1 MFEDISKVLLIT
13 DMDGTFLPAS
23 KIPGQKTL
31 DAVSRFQKAGGKFS
45 IATGR
50 SLQASQQYFDTVNV
64 NCPIIMCNGGMIYD
78 INCKKQI
85 YDVYVPRGTK
95 HIVAQILA
103 DNDYVG
109 CEVLKLENVYVP
121 QLTPLEKKH
130 LEICKVRDPVI
141 CDVNSIPDDWYK
153 VLFAVEPDKMDRL
166 IDYINSKNYDGP
178 MLSNTYLRTRGI
190 EFTPKVHLDV
200 LEMAREKL
208 EAPRY
213 NLETIA
219 NVMGVDGDI
228 EFHNSLDDVKAT
240 FRVFKMLL
248 KEYGDG
254 NKKTEE
260 KIVPLIPLRVK
271 EAKYW
276 AGYSHYQE
284 RIYVQTYPYSKT
296 YYDIYRK
303 EWRSDLDAD
312 LRLLERDLFAMYHC
326 ENIADLINAVK

>member
-1 MFEDISKVLLIT
+1 MGRLSKIRCGNDINTAYDLMEKGAPIVCFDLETTGLSTIEDRILSFSATKHLLQNEAFVQIDQKDIFINPQRHIPEKASEVNHIT
-13 DMDGTFLPAS
+13 DE
-23 KIPGQKTL
+23 
-31 DAVSRFQKAGGKFS
+31 
-45 IATGR
+45 
-50 SLQASQQYFDTVNV
+50 TVKD
-64 NCPIIMCNGGMIYD
+64 CPTEEEIID
-78 INCKKQI
+78 
-85 YDVYVPRGTK
+85 
-95 HIVAQILA
+95 
-103 DNDYVG
+103 
-109 CEVLKLENVYVP
+109 
-121 QLTPLEKKH
+121 
-130 LEICKVRDPVI
+130 EIIEFMGDSVVCG
-141 CDVNSIPDDWYK
+141 Y
-153 VLFAVEPDKMDRL
+153 
-166 IDYINSKNYDGP
+166 NSKNYDGP

-254 NKKTEE
+254 KKKTEE

>member
-166 IDYINSKNYDGP
+166 IDYINSKNYDGVDFVRSAP
-178 MLSNTYLRTRGI
+178 EYYEILPQNISKGYALKKM
-190 EFTPKVHLDV
+190 
-200 LEMAREKL
+200 REVCDMQDYTFVSVGD
-208 EAPRY
+208 Y
-213 NLETIA
+213 N
-219 NVMGVDGDI
+219 NDI
-228 EFHNSLDDVKAT
+228 EMIREADIGFCPSNATADVKAAADIVLDVSCEEDAVAAVIEYIFDKT
-240 FRVFKMLL
+240 L
-248 KEYGDG
+248 K
-254 NKKTEE
+254 
-260 KIVPLIPLRVK
+260 
-271 EAKYW
+271 
-276 AGYSHYQE
+276 
-284 RIYVQTYPYSKT
+284 
-296 YYDIYRK
+296 
-303 EWRSDLDAD
+303 
-312 LRLLERDLFAMYHC
+312 
-326 ENIADLINAVK
+326 